1 MTLDPDDY
9 DLRELR
15 RIADERRNGRR
26 SGGADRSGDEGQR
39 RTDSRRRRRHADAAR
54 RNGGGPHRSGRS
66 AERSEDGQHR
76 RESPKEPDAGEVTVR
91 PRTGSNRSQ
100 RDDDAGVRDTNA
112 RSQDGDT
119 VVHADRAARD
129 LGFGNGHG
137 RPEQQRGQRPRR
149 GAVEHSHADQSDNVG
164 RFQFDTA
171 VRERTG
177 SRPGAALREGHL
189 EHLLVQETAA
199 SDLSKPYL
207 TGLPDAYAA
216 ERLLFDWLEFLV
228 LKGGFKRA
236 MDALRYYRTVGW
248 VTAEV
253 EADLRDYLVG
263 FSGEVSDAD
272 AYDVDDH
279 HLSLV
284 YIARLATMT

>member
-1 MTLDPDDY
+1 MTLDPDD
-9 DLRELR
+9 DNLRELR

-26 SGGADRSGDEGQR
+26 SGGPDRSGDEGRR
-39 RTDSRRRRRHADAAR
+39 RTDSRGRRRHADAAR
-54 RNGGGPHRSGRS
+54 RNGGGLHRSGRS
-66 AERSEDGQHR
+66 ADRSEDRQHR
-76 RESPKEPDAGEVTVR
+76 REPPKEPDAGEVTAR
-91 PRTGSNRSQ
+91 SRAGSNRSR

-119 VVHADRAARD
+119 VVHADRAVRD
-129 LGFGNGHG
+129 LGFGNGHPD
-137 RPEQQRGQRPRR
+137 RQRGQRPRR
-149 GAVEHSHADQSDNVG
+149 GAVEHAHADQGDDVG

-171 VRERTG
+171 VRERTR
-177 SRPGAALREGHL
+177 SRPRAALQEGHL

-199 SDLSKPYL
+199 SGELSKPYL

-248 VTAEV
+248 VTDEV

-284 YIARLATMT
+284 YIARLAAMT